1 MSRGFVKEDDLEHA
15 GTDVPERQISAH
27 PNYVTTNGY
36 AQLQQKAQAL
46 EKEIKLLSAKKDDS
60 DAQQK
65 LAVLNRDLRYIAAR
79 IESAQVVATQ
89 SGTPT
94 QSDTVLEQVLF
105 GAIVTVEDENGDSHT
120 YEIVGEDEAD
130 IKTKKISWTSPLAKA
145 LIGQKVG
152 ENVVWAR
159 PAGNAI
165 LEIMNIKY

>member
-36 AQLQQKAQAL
+36 VQLQQKAQAL

-60 DAQQK
+60 DTQQK

-79 IESAQVVATQ
+79 MESAQVVATQ
-89 SGTPT
+89 SDMI
-94 QSDTVLEQVLF
+94 SEQVLF
-105 GAIVTVEDENGDSHT
+105 GSMVTVEDENGDSHT

-130 IKTKKISWTSPLAKA
+130 IKTNKIGWTSPLAKA

-152 ENVVWAR
+152 ESVVWVR
-159 PAGNAI
+159 PAGNTI